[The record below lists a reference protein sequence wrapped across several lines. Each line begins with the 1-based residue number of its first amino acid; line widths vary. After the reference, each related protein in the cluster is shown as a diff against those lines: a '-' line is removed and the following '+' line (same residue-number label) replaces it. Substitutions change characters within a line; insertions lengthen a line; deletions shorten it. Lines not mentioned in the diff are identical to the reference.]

1 MRSNI
6 LNQLLEQP
14 SVEATKQTVNQLSSF
29 ELARLLNDVDYQKRV
44 LAFRLLGKNKAIEVF
59 EYLNPDEQADLI
71 QAMENPESIEVIESL
86 DPDDRVQLFEELPAK
101 VTKRL
106 IADLSPDSR
115 QTINTLLGYP
125 ERSAGRLMSPRYLAV
140 RSHSTAGEAVHVVRN
155 SRLRSDELQVVFIL
169 TEGRFYRGYTW
180 LATLIKAHPDTAV
193 ETLIEGEIAVRV
205 VDHEVRA
212 AQLMKDCD
220 LPAIPV
226 TDQEGRLVGA
236 ITFDDIIDLIDEEA
250 TEAAY
255 SKAGVG
261 GNLRGRDRVWSQRLV
276 SGPIWY
282 AMRLRLLFL
291 VITLIGGFIVGGVI
305 DQFEDTLET
314 VVAAAIFI
322 PLVMD
327 MGGNVGTQSTTIF
340 ARGLA
345 WEQIDASRFFP
356 YLVREATIGALIGL
370 VLGVAA
376 GTIAYFWQG
385 IPNNVPQLG
394 MAVGIALFAVVLLGA
409 VLGAVLPW
417 ILLRSGFDHAT
428 GADPFLT
435 TIKDFLGLLIY
446 FSLVDWL
453 VGVA

>member
-6 LNQLLEQP
+6 LDQLLEQS
-14 SVEATKQTVNQLSSF
+14 SVESTKQTINQMSSVD
-29 ELARLLNDVDYQKRV
+29 LARSLNEIDYRKRV
-44 LAFRLLGKNKAIEVF
+44 LAFRLLDKNKAIEVF
-59 EYLNPDEQADLI
+59 ENLNPDEQADLI
-71 QAMENPESIEVIESL
+71 QAMEAPESRDMIESL
-86 DPDDRVQLFEELPAK
+86 DPDDRVQLLEELPAK

-115 QTINTLLGYP
+115 ESVNALLGYP

-140 RSHSTAGEAVHVVRN
+140 RSYTSAGDAVNAVRN
-155 SRLRSDELQVVFIL
+155 SKLRADELQVVFVINP
-169 TEGRFYRGYTW
+169 ERFYQGYVW
-180 LATLIKAHPDTAV
+180 LATLVKAHPDTSV
-193 ETLIEGEIAVRV
+193 EALIEGNTAVRV
-205 VDHEVRA
+205 IDREVHA
-212 AQLMKDCD
+212 AQVMKDSD

-226 TDQEGRLVGA
+226 VDREGRLVGA

-261 GNLRGRDRVWSQRLV
+261 SNLQGRDRVWSQRLV

-282 AMRLRLLFL
+282 AIRLRLLFL
-291 VITLIGGFIVGGVI
+291 IITLIGGFLVGGVI
-305 DQFEDTLET
+305 DQFEETLEA

-345 WEQIDASRFFP
+345 WRQINAQRFLP
-356 YLVREATIGALIGL
+356 YLAREATIGALIGL
-370 VLGVAA
+370 VLGIAA
-376 GTIAYFWQG
+376 GAIAYFWQG
-385 IPNNVPQLG
+385 LPNDVPQLG
-394 MAVGIALFAVVLLGA
+394 IAVGLALFAVVLLGA
-409 VLGAVLPW
+409 VLGAILPW
-417 ILLRSGFDHAT
+417 ILLRFGFDHAT

-446 FSLVDWL
+446 FSLVNWL
-453 VGVA
+453 VGVV